1 MANNIVALV
10 TTLFLSVSALA
21 QPVITSITPANGP
34 DVGGTQ
40 VVITGR
46 GFADCNICSPPA
58 PPLVLFGGTP
68 ALFSTL
74 ISETRINA
82 VAPPHLAGA
91 VDVIVYQYNGES
103 TLPKAFRYEASP
115 GGGFEMILLPS
126 FSRTVRGAFGS
137 EFRTTVRV
145 ANKGDAPA
153 LPIYGVDQTCLPG
166 GPPRRFESGEAPF
179 YLHNLQNLQISTD
192 CSLWPARLFY
202 VPKARADAFTMN
214 TRVTDVSRLALS
226 HGTEIPAVRS
236 DEILNDRIV
245 LLGVPLDSRFR
256 NTLRIYSP
264 WQTQIPVKVTINR
277 KVFTVMLQPGSN
289 RFEPAYAEF
298 SEFPRPGDLPLD
310 VEQTYTV
317 TIDPPPTA
325 PITVLPYEGAPI
337 WAFISVTNN
346 ETQQITIITPD

>member
-1 MANNIVALV
+1 MTNNIA
-10 TTLFLSVSALA
+10 TLLATVLLSVSALA
-21 QPVITSITPANGP
+21 QPVITSVTPASGP
-34 DVGGTQ
+34 DTGGTL

-46 GFADCNICSPPA
+46 GFSTCIICSPPT
-58 PPLVLFGGTP
+58 PPSVSFGGTP
-68 ALFSTL
+68 ATSSTL
-74 ISETRINA
+74 VSETRIEA
-82 VAPPHLAGA
+82 IAPPHLTGA
-91 VDVIVYQYNGES
+91 VDVVVQQYDGEA

-126 FSRTVRGAFGS
+126 FSRTVHGAFGS

-153 LPIYGVDQTCLPG
+153 LPIYGVDETCLPG
-166 GPPRRFESGEAPF
+166 GLPRLYESGEVPY
-179 YLHNLQNLQISTD
+179 YLQSLESRQISTE
-192 CSLWPARLFY
+192 CSLWPARLLY

-236 DEILNDRIV
+236 DEIVNDRIV

-264 WQTQIPVKVTINR
+264 WQTEIPVKVTINGR
-277 KVFTVMLQPGSN
+277 VFTVMLQPGHN

-298 SEFPRPGDLPLD
+298 SDFPRPGDLPLD
-310 VEQTYTV
+310 VEQVYSV
-317 TIDPPPTA
+317 TIDPPPTM
-325 PITVLPYEGAPI
+325 PIALLPYEGAPI